1 MTGDK
6 VRYCAAWEE
15 SVVVSATEYE
25 VYRQIRDEYPDTLS
39 PDYDPYEWVCVEWAE
54 RDKTERDRVLENTG
68 DWIDKLDPHDT
79 PILKTMGWGDD

>member
-25 VYRQIRDEYPDTLS
+25 VYRQIRDEYPDMLS

-54 RDKTERDRVLENTG
+54 LVYPVARILKHSVSFGLVALGPD
-68 DWIDKLDPHDT
+68 DT
-79 PILKTMGWGDD
+79 PTLRMMGVE